1 MMIHGLP
8 TCAVELCF
16 KPAKCFDDLCKIHY
30 SKKVKDDPVFAARA
44 QQESPEERRR
54 REGALQSLYRIRGE
68 QKRDAQA
75 WRTSSCLLGAPAKIA
90 TIVRGLVRGR
100 PAPPFV
106 TEAVRNLAHAI
117 HGLGEDEEEGGEG
130 EGEQPPVFASL
141 AESDAYF
148 TFKLDTYVPLLQ
160 FNLSPSVLKQIG
172 TRMRQ
177 AAVYVRA
184 VKPAVREQSFA
195 LGRAAHGLLQAVKR
209 LGGQSIPGL
218 FALQFEA
225 EAAAAAAMA
234 AAAAA
239 NHANGIH
246 VAAFVTDA
254 QNVHTPPAVSSTG
267 QGVTCLMRRE
277 ASEGDVLA
285 AIQTAIPDLDAILLD
300 TLTQDCIHVSAFGAS
315 YKDVLRRVW
324 DVVDTTRKGVK
335 RLANKMFVR
344 AIQRLISITG
354 LEEEDWAF
362 DGAGKQGLRVTPY
375 SPEER
380 MAWSLYVVTLCAT
393 FDLEGA
399 KEIAET
405 IVAETDAL
413 PCPSLPFALLEDALA
428 VEHWLLKRFQ
438 EEVRD
443 GIGMCAQGKMTRL
456 VNVLRGFDE
465 EVDGGAGEADGG
477 AGEAGG
483 DREAFQNRFALLQG
497 QTEEARRAGAE
508 ALFVEFAIPASEQ
521 GAWLEALMGG

>member
-8 TCAVELCF
+8 TCTVELCF

-30 SKKVKDDPVFAARA
+30 SKKGKDDPAFAARA
-44 QQESPEERRR
+44 QQESLEERRR

-68 QKRDAQA
+68 QTRDAQA

-90 TIVRGLVRGR
+90 AIVRGLVRGR

-106 TEAVRNLAHAI
+106 VEAVRDLGRAI
-117 HGLGEDEEEGGEG
+117 QGLREVGEGDEEEEG
-130 EGEQPPVFASL
+130 EGEQPPIFASL

-160 FNLSPSVLKQIG
+160 FNLSPAVLKKIG
-172 TRMRQ
+172 TRIQR

-195 LGRAAHGLLQAVKR
+195 LGRAAYGLVQAAKR

-218 FALQFEA
+218 FALQFAA
-225 EAAAAAAMA
+225 ENAAA

-246 VAAFVTDA
+246 VAAFVADA

-267 QGVTCLMRRE
+267 QGVACLMRRE
-277 ASEGDVLA
+277 ASLGCVLA
-285 AIQTAIPDLDAILLD
+285 AIQHAIPDLDTVLLD
-300 TLTQDCIHVSAFGAS
+300 TLRQDCIHVSGFGAS

-324 DVVDTTRKGVK
+324 DVVDQTRKGVR

-354 LEEEDWAF
+354 LEEEDWTF
-362 DGAGKQGLRVTPY
+362 DGAGAQGLRVTPY
-375 SPEER
+375 SPDER
-380 MAWSLYVVTLCAT
+380 MAWSLYVASMCSS
-393 FDLEGA
+393 FDLEGV
-399 KEIAET
+399 KEIASA

-413 PCPSLPFALLEDALA
+413 PQPSLPFALLEDALA
-428 VEHWLLKRFQ
+428 IEHCLLARFQ

-456 VNVLRGFDE
+456 INVLRGFDE
-465 EVDGGAGEADGG
+465 EVDEEGGEVGPS
-477 AGEAGG
+477 
-483 DREAFQNRFALLQG
+483 REAFQNRFALLQG
-497 QTEEARRAGAE
+497 QTEDARRAGAA

-521 GAWLEALMGG
+521 GAWLEALMD